1 MKSMVKTKKQGLLI
15 VISGPSGCGKNS
27 VIQQLLSIQPNCW
40 VSISCTSREPR
51 GTEENGVQYYFLSKK
66 EFEEEISKDAFLEYA
81 MYAGNYYGTPKKYI
95 QQHLDNGEDVIL
107 EIEIQGAL
115 KIKEKIKEA
124 VFIFIMPPSMQEL
137 KRRLEAR
144 KTEDQEK
151 IDMRFKRAYEEINEV
166 SKYNYVV
173 VNDEIDLAANKIQA
187 ILNAERC
194 RVDRIEEVYLN
205 TEEERL
211 HEKLLE
217 DKKEFSNEEISLN

>member
-40 VSISCTSREPR
+40 VSISCTSRKPR
-51 GTEENGVQYYFLSKK
+51 GAEENGVQYYFLSKK

-115 KIKEKIKEA
+115 KIKEEIKEA